1 MKKNRHEKIE
11 DLIRRFDIETQE
23 DLAEKLREDGFRVTQ
38 ATVSRDIREMQL
50 TKVQTTDG
58 KQKYASLKQNIE
70 ESGDKYTRVLRDGF
84 SSMEM
89 AQNLLVIKT
98 GSGMAMAAAV
108 ALDAM
113 KLSEVVGCIAGDDT
127 IFVAARSAEDTEKL
141 MNIIH
146 SFIRA

>member
-11 DLIRRFDIETQE
+11 ELIHRFDIETQE
-23 DLAEKLREDGFRVTQ
+23 ELAERLRDAGFRVTQ
-38 ATVSRDIREMQL
+38 ATVSRDIRELQL
-50 TKVQTTDG
+50 TKVQTADG
-58 KQKYASLKQNIE
+58 KQKYASLKQTGGDM
-70 ESGDKYTRVLRDGF
+70 GDKYTRVLRDGF

-89 AQNLLVIKT
+89 AQNILVIKT
-98 GSGMAMAAAV
+98 GSGMAMAAAM

-141 MNIIH
+141 MNKIH
-146 SFIRA
+146 SFIKA

>member
-1 MKKNRHEKIE
+1 M
-11 DLIRRFDIETQE
+11 
-23 DLAEKLREDGFRVTQ
+23 
-38 ATVSRDIREMQL
+38 
-50 TKVQTTDG
+50 
-58 KQKYASLKQNIE
+58 KQNIE

-84 SSMEM
+84 SSIEM

-98 GSGMAMAAAV
+98 GSGMAMAAAM